1 MCSQADLIFFFFV
14 FVVSIF
20 IMPCTGV
27 VVLGIYP
34 ARGSR
39 GFLKRADVCRRA
51 RGAVPL
57 CTVFS
62 PFGTPDT
69 QMAGCQL
76 CVTCVFSALSTS
88 FFSLRVRMFHTELPS
103 LEFINP
109 FVFSNLLLIHW
120 IIRFSYF
127 SVLVNFLTDVILR
140 RRSPPGPLYFPPSP
154 LFSWACS
161 WWLLCGLPGASSVW
175 HLGVCFCCFF
185 FSFSVRCA

>member
-1 MCSQADLIFFFFV
+1 MCAVAPGAPCPCALSSRLLGLQIHRWQ
-14 FVVSIF
+14 VVS
-20 IMPCTGV
+20 CV
-27 VVLGIYP
+27 
-34 ARGSR
+34 SR
-39 GFLKRADVCRRA
+39 
-51 RGAVPL
+51 
-57 CTVFS
+57 
-62 PFGTPDT
+62 
-69 QMAGCQL
+69 
-76 CVTCVFSALSTS
+76 VFSALSTS

-127 SVLVNFLTDVILR
+127 SVLVNFLTDVVLR

>member
-1 MCSQADLIFFFFV
+1 MCAV
-14 FVVSIF
+14 APGA
-20 IMPCTGV
+20 PCPCA
-27 VVLGIYP
+27 LS
-34 ARGSR
+34 SR
-39 GFLKRADVCRRA
+39 L
-51 RGAVPL
+51 
-57 CTVFS
+57 
-62 PFGTPDT
+62 FGTPDT

-127 SVLVNFLTDVILR
+127 SVLVNFLTDVVLR
-140 RRSPPGPLYFPPSP
+140 RKSPPGPLYFPPSP

-185 FSFSVRCA
+185 LFIFSQMCLEILN